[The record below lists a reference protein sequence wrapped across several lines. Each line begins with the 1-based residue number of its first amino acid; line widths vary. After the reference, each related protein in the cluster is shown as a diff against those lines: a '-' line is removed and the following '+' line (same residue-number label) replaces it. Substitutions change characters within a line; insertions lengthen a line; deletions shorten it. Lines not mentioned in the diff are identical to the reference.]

1 MSMYRPEDLS
11 SAPDPS
17 DNHVEFIHLN
27 WDQLAAGA
35 WEGFLEVGRGAMVID
50 LAAPHE
56 HAHGG
61 YWEENL
67 TTGSY
72 IPDQNPESGTPTDW
86 PTADVSQLVRA
97 YDPEQEVVVVILGE
111 DDQMSVYRAGLKDH
125 PSPPE
130 AWANRGRHL
139 NA

>member
-1 MSMYRPEDLS
+1 MYGPEDLS
-11 SAPDPS
+11 PPS
-17 DNHVEFIHLN
+17 DSGDSHVEFIHLN

-35 WEGFLEVGRGAMVID
+35 WEGFLEAGRGAMVID
-50 LAAPHE
+50 LAASP
-56 HAHGG
+56 AQSPGG

-72 IPDQNPESGTPTDW
+72 IPDQNPDSGTPTEW
-86 PTADVSQLVRA
+86 PTPDVSQLVKA
-97 YDPEQEVVVVILGE
+97 YNPEQEVVVVILGE

-125 PSPPE
+125 PTPPE
-130 AWANRGRHL
+130 AWANRGRQL